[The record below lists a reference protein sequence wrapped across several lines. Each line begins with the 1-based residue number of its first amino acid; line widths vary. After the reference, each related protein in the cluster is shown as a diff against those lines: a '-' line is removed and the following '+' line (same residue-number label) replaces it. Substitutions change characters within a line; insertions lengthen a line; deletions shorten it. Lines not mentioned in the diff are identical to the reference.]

1 MLRDLAAAA
10 QTRAADRVADAA
22 QRIEAWQASG
32 DRRGLL
38 EALAD
43 LARDFAAVGRGKE
56 ARALLGRLQS
66 GLASGDAVAWRLEAA
81 IVEADVR
88 AQAGE
93 GERRG
98 AHPGAGLG
106 AVQAALEAALI
117 DSADAAPPARR
128 MRALLCR
135 AELAMSGER
144 ADPREVVAWLERA
157 DAAST
162 ALQPRCSDTAA
173 NTAALWQLRCAA
185 SIIAGDADAARSAA
199 VEALPLLLPRQ
210 RAATLFDAL
219 AWLAGRTG
227 QPALGAQ
234 LLEQADRWYHE
245 HRERRQ
251 FEARLRDLAL
261 QALAGTPSRLL
272 ESRAGANQAAAAPPH
287 SSQATAA
294 ASDAAQAETSAREL
308 LGLDREP

>member
-1 MLRDLAAAA
+1 
-10 QTRAADRVADAA
+10 
-22 QRIEAWQASG
+22 
-32 DRRGLL
+32 
-38 EALAD
+38 
-43 LARDFAAVGRGKE
+43 
-56 ARALLGRLQS
+56 
-66 GLASGDAVAWRLEAA
+66 
-81 IVEADVR
+81 
-88 AQAGE
+88 
-93 GERRG
+93 
-98 AHPGAGLG
+98 
-106 AVQAALEAALI
+106 
-117 DSADAAPPARR
+117 

-227 QPALGAQ
+227 QTALGAQ

-251 FEARLRDLAL
+251 FEARLRDLA
-261 QALAGTPSRLL
+261 QARRRGFWSHAPARIRPRQHRRTLRRQRLPLVMRRRPRLRRASCLGSTASLNACAVHTPCGGER
-272 ESRAGANQAAAAPPH
+272 
-287 SSQATAA
+287 
-294 ASDAAQAETSAREL
+294 
-308 LGLDREP
+308 